1 MVKKTMTEEIAGK
14 IKYQTV
20 EANTRG
26 RKESNK
32 KINTVVGSPPDI
44 KANDLMVRKELCR
57 MKRSYNFLKYIN
69 LLKFAKIHLLKLQ

>member
-20 EANTRG
+20 ETNTRG

-69 LLKFAKIHLLKLQ
+69 LKK